1 MQQHVYEYATKIEI
15 AGVVRLWR
23 NDTTRTVTTYDA
35 AGLQTSTRPYTSAEN
50 AAADMAAVEAAAAA
64 ARKADRLTV
73 RAILDTINAEVI
85 DAARLQKAA
94 AQTILDATAPT
105 NVAQAWVKIK
115 DAARICRDTCD
126 TVISAGRAAKAL
138 AKYTADL

>member
-1 MQQHVYEYATKIEI
+1 MSWALYR
-15 AGVVRLWR
+15 AGVLRER
-23 NDTTRTVTTYDA
+23 GDDATRTVTAWDA
-35 AGLQTSTRPYTSAEN
+35 TGAQSGQRAYTAEEDGEVAASA
-50 AAADMAAVEAAAAA
+50 ATAAVAAQ
-64 ARKADRLTV
+64 RKADRLAV